1 MFDIGSE
8 HAVAPYRRG
17 DVRTFV
23 DRDAVFRSGYRAER
37 FAYKYVG
44 CHLVRDCR
52 NRNRA
57 FAEI

>member
-8 HAVAPYRRG
+8 HSVAPYRRG

-44 CHLVRDCR
+44 
-52 NRNRA
+52 A
-57 FAEI
+57 I